1 MNLLS
6 LSQDLCARI
15 CHDIGGP
22 LGALSGALDLAEA
35 EPVEAL
41 SVARDGATAM
51 RLRLRLWRAVAG
63 AGAGPLGRSG
73 LAELLDGA
81 LSSGR
86 VAADLSGLSEEPLP
100 APLAQVALAAVMLA
114 GESLPRGGTVHLAG
128 EASGLAVWPEGRN
141 AAWPHALAAA
151 LAGDEVGGPRDVM
164 APLLLHLAAEA
175 GMVPALA
182 MGRDGV
188 AAPLTL
194 MPVSTPVESRV
205 LVSGARQA
213 AGPRG

>member
-1 MNLLS
+1 MNLLT
-6 LSQDLCARI
+6 LAQDLSARI

-22 LGALSGALDLAEA
+22 LGALSGALDLAEI

-86 VAADLSGLSEEPLP
+86 VKADLSGLPEEPMP
-100 APLAQVALAAVMLA
+100 AALAQAALAAVMLGSEA
-114 GESLPRGGTVHLAG
+114 LPRGGTVHLAG
-128 EASGLAVWPEGRN
+128 EAAGLAVWPEGRN
-141 AAWPHALAAA
+141 ASWPRALTAV
-151 LAGDEVGGPRDVM
+151 LAGGEVDGPRDVI
-164 APLLLHLAAEA
+164 APLLLHLAAAA
-175 GMVPALA
+175 GMEPALA
-182 MGRDGV
+182 LSGGPVQEGV

-194 MPVSTPVESRV
+194 MPQFVAGGVPVS
-205 LVSGARQA
+205 
-213 AGPRG
+213 

>member
-1 MNLLS
+1 MNVLS
-6 LSQDLCARI
+6 LAQDLSARI

-22 LGALSGALDLAEA
+22 LGALSGALDLAEV

-73 LAELLDGA
+73 LAELLDGT

-86 VAADLSGLSEEPLP
+86 VVADLSGLPEAPLP
-100 APLAQVALAAVMLA
+100 APLAQAALAAVMLGSEA
-114 GESLPRGGTVHLAG
+114 LPRGGTVYLAG
-128 EASGLAVWPEGRN
+128 EASGLAIWPEGRN
-141 AAWPHALAAA
+141 AAWPHCLTAA
-151 LAGDEVGGPRDVM
+151 LAGDEVSGPRDVM
-164 APLLLHLAAEA
+164 APLLLHLAAAA
-175 GMVPALA
+175 GMGPALA
-182 MGRDGV
+182 MGREGA

-194 MPVSTPVESRV
+194 MRQVVAADASR
-205 LVSGARQA
+205 R
-213 AGPRG
+213 